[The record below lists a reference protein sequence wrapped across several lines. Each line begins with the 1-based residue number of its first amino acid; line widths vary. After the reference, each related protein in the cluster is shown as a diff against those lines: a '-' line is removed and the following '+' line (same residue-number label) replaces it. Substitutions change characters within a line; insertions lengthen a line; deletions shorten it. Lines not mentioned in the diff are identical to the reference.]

1 MKGMLKQTIKALLQ
15 ICLVRV
21 YLCAAVVDD
30 TYNSRVISTLPSESY
45 FSDMKHI
52 DKDRRGY
59 TKGLTVNKLVRKS
72 ATVNALKHK
81 ATK

>member
-1 MKGMLKQTIKALLQ
+1 MPIQTFEALLQ
-15 ICLVRV
+15 ICLMRI
-21 YLCAAVVDD
+21 YLYAAAVDD

-45 FSDMKHI
+45 FLDIKCI
-52 DKDRRGY
+52 DKDGRGY
-59 TKGLTVNKLVRKS
+59 TKGPAVNKLVRKS